1 MKTFFKWLA
10 VILSVF
16 IVLIIAVVFMLNS
29 LLDTEPT
36 VASNSYLHINISGR
50 LPEYVP
56 PDPLEDFFGRATL
69 DMKKIRDD
77 LEKAAVDDRINGVI
91 LQINF
96 LQTGYAKL
104 QELHVLIDEY
114 KKSGK
119 KIFAYLETP
128 MTKEYYLATACDSI
142 FMPPS
147 GNLFLTGLNA
157 EITFYK
163 GLFEKIGVQAEF
175 IQIGKYK
182 NAPDPYTRRTM
193 SRDQREVLGAIMDE
207 YFEDIIQTISLRRSI
222 PPGDVN
228 KLINDFSGFT
238 GEDALHFG
246 LIDGTVFFPEVRD
259 KLKSGDKSPTKVSAT
274 RYASVPASSMK
285 IRNKSKIAVIN
296 CSGTIASGGDGDDP
310 VFGKVMGSSTIV
322 GELEKAAASATAKA
336 IILRIDSPGG
346 SATASEVIWAAIRKA
361 AEKKPVIASI
371 SDYGAS
377 GGFYIAMG
385 ADSVI
390 ANPASLVGSIGIYAG
405 KFNVTG
411 LFEKLDLNIEQLS
424 RGKNAGLFSI
434 TKPWG
439 ESEKAIV
446 YKLIHSFYTDFVGMV
461 SAARDIPYEE
471 TEALSQGHVWTGSMA
486 LKNGLI
492 DKTGSFY
499 TAIDAAKKMSGI
511 PENESVRL
519 VYYPKEKSL
528 FYQLFDIV
536 SVQNGSYIEQ
546 IDYLLEHIG
555 QIQNKPLAIMPF
567 IVEWN

>member
-1 MKTFFKWLA
+1 MKTFLKWLA

-16 IVLIIAVVFMLNS
+16 IILIIAVVFLLNS
-29 LLDTEPT
+29 LLDSEPA
-36 VASNSYLHINISGR
+36 VANNSYLHIHISGE

-56 PDPLEDFFGRATL
+56 PDPLEDFFGRASL

-147 GNLFLTGLNA
+147 GNLFITGLNS
-157 EITFYK
+157 EIMFYK
-163 GLFEKIGVQAEF
+163 GLFEKFGIEAEF

-182 NAPDPYTRRTM
+182 NAPDPYTRSTM
-193 SRDQREVLGAIMDE
+193 SPDQKEVLGAILDE
-207 YFEDIIQTISLRRSI
+207 YFEDIIQTISLKRSI
-222 PPGDVN
+222 SAGDVY
-228 KLINDFSGFT
+228 KLMNETSGFT
-238 GEDALHFG
+238 AKEALQIG
-246 LIDGTVFFPEVRD
+246 LIDGTAFYSEVRE
-259 KLKSGDKSPTKVSAT
+259 KLKTGVKNPTKVSAT
-274 RYASVPASSMK
+274 RYAAVPASSLK

-322 GELEKAAASATAKA
+322 SELEKAAAAGSVKA

-346 SATASEVIWAAIRKA
+346 SATASEIIWAAIVKA

-390 ANPASLVGSIGIYAG
+390 ANPASLVGSIGIFAG

-411 LFEKLDLNIEQLS
+411 LYKKLDLNIEQLR

-434 TKPWG
+434 MKPWS
-439 ESEKAIV
+439 ESERAIV
-446 YKLIHSFYTDFVGMV
+446 YKLINSFYTDFVGMV
-461 SAARDIPYEE
+461 SAARGISYEK
-471 TEALSQGHVWTGSMA
+471 TESLAQGHVWTGSQA
-486 LKNGLI
+486 FKNGLI

-511 PENESVRL
+511 PEDESVRL

-528 FYQLFDIV
+528 FYQLFDVI
-536 SVQNGSYIEQ
+536 SVKNRSYIGQ
-546 IDYLLEHIG
+546 IEYLLEHLG
-555 QIQNKPLAIMPF
+555 KIQNQPLAIMPF
-567 IVEWN
+567 LVEWN